1 MNNQKKTTVF
11 LVQAAVIAALYA
23 ALTLF
28 LAPISFSGNQFRVAE
43 ALTLLPVLTPA
54 AIPGLAVGCIIGN
67 ITSPYGIVDIIF
79 GTCATLLAAIC
90 TRLTRNIRIK
100 GLPVLSVVFPVIFN
114 ALIIGAEITFLASE
128 GFQWRAFVL
137 TAASVGFGEI
147 VVCFLLGLPMCAAIE
162 KIKIF
167 KKG

>member
-43 ALTLLPVLTPA
+43 ALTLLPVITPA

-79 GTCATLLAAIC
+79 GTCATLLAAVC
-90 TRLTRNIRIK
+90 TRLTR
-100 GLPVLSVVFPVIFN
+100 
-114 ALIIGAEITFLASE
+114 
-128 GFQWRAFVL
+128 
-137 TAASVGFGEI
+137 
-147 VVCFLLGLPMCAAIE
+147 
-162 KIKIF
+162 
-167 KKG
+167 